1 MREYFAA
8 LPEIL
13 AEEQLGV
20 RTKQVGK
27 LLRSRFLAAEKR
39 EEEVETAVSRLESEY
54 LLFIGRRDVEALA
67 TACLQTWPDLVR
79 RDTTTTISTDS
90 NPQPKIKP
98 AKSKQKPAEEKN
110 VLKEA
115 LKALPSVERAA
126 DIALFGRMIADLPQ
140 KNVNAAAQVAHA
152 ISTHKV
158 TMDIDYYTALDELQG
173 SEESGAAMIGSSEF
187 NSACFYRY
195 LNVDTGQLARNL
207 GGDHDLTKRA
217 AHAYIRSAVEAI
229 PKAKQN
235 SMAALNPPLFVLAV
249 ARQSGA
255 WNLVNAFLRPARG
268 SSDKDVLSISVE
280 ALLAH
285 WQDLRTMYGDASIEG
300 AWRCSVSALQNV
312 QAART
317 TACATSPNSM
327 TQFSPKW
334 GK

>member
-1 MREYFAA
+1 
-8 LPEIL
+8 
-13 AEEQLGV
+13 
-20 RTKQVGK
+20 
-27 LLRSRFLAAEKR
+27 
-39 EEEVETAVSRLESEY
+39 
-54 LLFIGRRDVEALA
+54 
-67 TACLQTWPDLVR
+67 
-79 RDTTTTISTDS
+79 
-90 NPQPKIKP
+90 
-98 AKSKQKPAEEKN
+98 
-110 VLKEA
+110 
-115 LKALPSVERAA
+115 
-126 DIALFGRMIADLPQ
+126 
-140 KNVNAAAQVAHA
+140 
-152 ISTHKV
+152 
-158 TMDIDYYTALDELQG
+158 MDIDYYTALDELQG

-235 SMAALNPPLFVLAV
+235 SMAARNPPLFVLAV